1 MYTHIIWDAAFFP
14 SENKLTCHSNKSSGA
29 TGAITDDQI
38 TLFSFHSCGIVDA
51 DSLYHFNVT
60 SLNTCAVFTVLW
72 VCYVMPPVVM
82 L

>member
-1 MYTHIIWDAAFFP
+1 MKESEFGCVHSHNLRFCFFP
-14 SENKLTCHSNKSSGA
+14 SEKKLTCRSNKSSGA

-60 SLNTCAVFTVLW
+60 SLNTCAVFTVL
-72 VCYVMPPVVM
+72 
-82 L
+82 